1 MVELAN
7 AEQCVNELTDK
18 GRLSGKATSVK
29 LNVVACAIALHA
41 GEKFASDSAAKL
53 LFGVP
58 RTTNVRGWVKLLAAM
73 AEAGQAHGCAAGG
86 SSSLQDPCLTGAERP
101 SSLPGPSSTL
111 TAREVT
117 KKETQKEKKYR
128 KARERYARNGRS
140 DRPATGRKRGRPPM
154 YGPKPRPWPPR
165 PRRPRA
171 WRQADGTWLLAT
183 WHIADSQG
191 RWWC

>member
-1 MVELAN
+1 MVEVAN

-73 AEAGQAHGCAAGG
+73 AEAGQAHGCQRGGGGEESQRGGGGEESQRDAGG
-86 SSSLQDPCLTGAERP
+86 E
-101 SSLPGPSSTL
+101 
-111 TAREVT
+111 E
-117 KKETQKEKKYR
+117 
-128 KARERYARNGRS
+128 
-140 DRPATGRKRGRPPM
+140 
-154 YGPKPRPWPPR
+154 
-165 PRRPRA
+165 
-171 WRQADGTWLLAT
+171 
-183 WHIADSQG
+183 SQG
-191 RWWC
+191 SRMT